1 MIKFN
6 GQSIEN
12 THEKTVAEFL
22 AENSYDLKRIAVELN
37 GDILPKAQYNSTALK
52 DGDCIEVVSFVGGG

>member
-22 AENSYDLKRIAVELN
+22 AENNYDLKRIAVELN